1 MAESSG
7 QKISQFYLDD
17 IWQVFGR
24 RKRKNFCCI
33 KAKIELL
40 TFGGGKKPFLRRV
53 KNQRKHRRRQNVKN
67 GI

>member
-24 RKRKNFCCI
+24 RKRKTFCCI

-40 TFGGGKKPFLRRV
+40 TFPPAGQKSTETQTKIKCKERDMKTKRR
-53 KNQRKHRRRQNVKN
+53 
-67 GI
+67 